1 MATSAVITADI
12 VNSTLLPKPEA
23 KRLMKNLLAVIEP
36 YDHEFFRGDSFQ
48 VFVRS
53 SSEALT
59 VLLVLRTV
67 AIKLL
72 PAAVVP
78 LSDIRA
84 SIGLA
89 NVKLPLKSLKTASGE
104 AFVLSGR
111 AFDKM
116 NAGQRLAISCT
127 EKNHIANLGLNVVAR
142 FADYLFQRLTPKQAA
157 VVFELLQ
164 KRTQT
169 ETARRLKKSQATI
182 HKHTQSAGWPEIE
195 KLLSDYQLL
204 INTIQP

>member
-1 MATSAVITADI
+1 MSISAVITADI
-12 VNSTLLPKPEA
+12 VNSTQLPKPEA
-23 KRLMKNLLAVIEP
+23 KRLMKNILAVLEP
-36 YDHEFFRGDSFQ
+36 HEHEFFRGDSFQ
-48 VFVRS
+48 VFIKS
-53 SSEALT
+53 ASDALT
-59 VLLVLRTV
+59 LLLLLRTI

-72 PAAVVP
+72 PAAAP

-89 NVKLPLKSLKTASGE
+89 HVKLPIKSLNTASGE

-111 AFDKM
+111 AFDQM
-116 NAGQRLAISCT
+116 NAGQRLTICCN
-127 EKNHIANLGLNVVAR
+127 EKNQITNLGLAVVAR
-142 FADYLFQRLTPKQAA
+142 FTDYLFQRLTPKQAA

-164 KRTQT
+164 HRTQT

-195 KLLSDYQLL
+195 KLLSDYRLL
-204 INTIQP
+204 TDTIQP